1 MTQPKHRP
9 ERTQLI
15 IHAGTAEA
23 RAIVPEWWGAIDS
36 DFESRRLRFAGDG
49 RQWLDEGI
57 LPPSLI
63 AAGCYFADVV
73 STDGQPGLVH
83 RRLVAGARVLLQPE
97 STPQGSAA
105 IAVWLDGAPIKVGYL
120 PADVAAGA
128 IEAARRH
135 GTGFGA
141 VVASEARDAKTHERR
156 GVTVILGPVA
166 LWADK
171 AA

>member
-15 IHAGTAEA
+15 IHASTAEA
-23 RAIVPEWWGAIDS
+23 RATVPEWWGAIDS

-49 RQWLDEGI
+49 RQWLDEGV
-57 LPPSLI
+57 LPPSLV

-73 STDGQPGLVH
+73 GTEGHPGLSH
-83 RRLVAGARVLLQPE
+83 PRLVTGARVLLQPE
-97 STPQGSAA
+97 PTQQGTAG
-105 IAVWLDGAPIKVGYL
+105 IAVWLDGAPAKIGYL

-128 IEAARRH
+128 MEAARRH

-141 VVASEARDAKTHERR
+141 VIASEARHAKTHDRL

-166 LWADK
+166 LWAEE